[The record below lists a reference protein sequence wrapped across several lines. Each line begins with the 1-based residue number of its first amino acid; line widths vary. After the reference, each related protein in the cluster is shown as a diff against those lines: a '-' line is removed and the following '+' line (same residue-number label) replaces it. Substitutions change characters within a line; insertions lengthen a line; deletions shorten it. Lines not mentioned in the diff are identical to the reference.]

1 MEDLKL
7 IPGIAATRD
16 CYQSTAW
23 WQYPCQME
31 LKTGKFTQIHLK
43 TTGHVNL
50 QEGAPSVLTVST
62 DRNLSDF

>member
-23 WQYPCQME
+23 GQYPCQMG

-43 TTGHVNL
+43 TINYVNL
-50 QEGAPSVLTVST
+50 QEGVPSMLATSI